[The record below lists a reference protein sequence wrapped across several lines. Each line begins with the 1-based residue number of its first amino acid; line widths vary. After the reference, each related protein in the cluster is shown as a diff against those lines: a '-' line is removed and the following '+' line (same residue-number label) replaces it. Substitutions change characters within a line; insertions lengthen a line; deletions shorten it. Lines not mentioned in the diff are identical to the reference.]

1 MKQNTSLK
9 QLNVSKTELSDKVC
23 DKVEEYLEMSKL
35 KLGKLDLSKNLIT
48 DAGFKL
54 LGPGLAENISILQ
67 LILDQNS
74 MKSYGCEA
82 ISNALCK
89 NKTIKEL
96 SISANRINNEGIAM
110 LG

>member
-1 MKQNTSLK
+1 
-9 QLNVSKTELSDKVC
+9 
-23 DKVEEYLEMSKL
+23 
-35 KLGKLDLSKNLIT
+35 
-48 DAGFKL
+48 
-54 LGPGLAENISILQ
+54 LAENISILQ